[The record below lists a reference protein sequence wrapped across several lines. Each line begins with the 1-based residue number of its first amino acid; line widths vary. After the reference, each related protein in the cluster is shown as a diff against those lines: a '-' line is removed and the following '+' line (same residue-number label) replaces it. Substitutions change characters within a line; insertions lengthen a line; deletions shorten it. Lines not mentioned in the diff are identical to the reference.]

1 MGKKKMYKKNANGC
15 SGDGTTL
22 DEALEIHKNL
32 FKFSSR
38 GFHWEPLF
46 EQEHSQEELQEML
59 DTKPHEYVR
68 CKLKMERHD
77 LAYAKPLKDL
87 TSTICISGKDA
98 VGRSFP
104 GDEVCVQIL
113 SRTCQLNRGESV
125 KGKVVGLLD
134 RSEKSCTIICRMEG
148 HKQLATPVKKNMTR
162 IRILKKQ
169 QDKIEI
175 RKINP
180 KDGHYVPK
188 RSIDMAED
196 QLLVVKVLKWEKT
209 HQYPLGAVTKV
220 ISHEEYYKVL
230 LELEYGIKDSPPPF
244 QPKCD
249 QKENEERNLTFTI
262 DPSDAY
268 ALDDAFSLSD
278 HGEQYMI
285 AIHITDVASVIRKG
299 SKEDTFAKK
308 QGRTFYNVHLKA
320 NKAFMLSEESSN
332 EFLSLLPG
340 QKRKTISLKIMIN
353 KATNIIES
361 SNFTRSVIKSDRRLS
376 YEEADKIIQEFCPDD
391 SQAPLRFSS
400 VEDCIAVAY
409 CFTKELRNF
418 RLEGTWSSGQ
428 RNGDSRAH
436 CMVEELMIFYNNAV
450 AEKLISKDLTRDL
463 TPLRCHFK
471 PDPDQFELFKRKY
484 SPLLPL
490 SPHLSQ
496 ICEVPEAKFEEAKE
510 FFIHVFR
517 PVFEHMESL
526 AQKRDY
532 HKLVHLIIN
541 DEIHPTLRH
550 MAKEFKEIQNKAVIL
565 RSCSNLSSRL
575 GHYDLQLNTYTCAS
589 SPLRRYLDLVLQ
601 RLLHSVLSDRHQLGP
616 NYTKEEIDHFC
627 DKCDSTEDFDLESLR
642 LINATKS
649 SSRDVTKLAVVDQIS
664 PNEHQFII
672 SVPLDRLS
680 GLKIEYRNLKVV
692 EQPAFKAQSCT
703 LTWKRRVYSFI
714 DSIKP
719 ELQHKVSEN
728 KNIILISGK
737 NWIRMISAA
746 KAEDWGKVSE
756 CLRDVK
762 EEKNNIKY
770 NVIMSKAY
778 PTEQNHFKV
787 WEMELKSEDVL
798 QVQLGTEVVN
808 GATLPAVNLLTL
820 SPSFEVCL
828 EHARNPIKC
837 FTPTD
842 GTVCYPSKTKY
853 KDYKE
858 YQKIWGKLCQMD
870 TAYNAV
876 EENNSVILEDVS
888 IKWTGTTETSLEGY
902 FKMTQQQTKDWS
914 LEFDLTNCYLCV
926 RLRDQYAK
934 KEEKTETTQC
944 NDSNLSD
951 LQNTL
956 PSTWVAHGIT
966 IKSQAQKQGNK
977 NTENKSN
984 IKIHFQINSRKM
996 LNIPC
1001 TLQEKDTKFTV
1012 EVIPKK
1018 IPYVQYEHAIKN
1030 IKIANELVKSI
1041 ATGTVF
1047 KVYNTTEEL
1056 EPADDDMDH
1065 NLDLPPLNE
1074 SQKIAVQEALN
1085 NPFTVIQGPPGT
1097 GKTVV
1102 GVYITYQF
1110 YMMNKRHEAQAPK
1123 NSTKPGQDEKK
1134 PKKRGILY
1142 CGSSN
1147 KSVDIVAEQLLK
1159 LKEILRPLRI
1169 YCDQMEMRE
1178 YPYPG
1183 SNLNLCRRAL
1193 RDEKPKEA
1201 LRKILLEESFD
1212 QSHVWNKEH
1221 SEIVIKLHFL
1231 LFYRGIS
1238 LMQLVRDPGNPHS
1251 AEIQRLENCE
1261 SDFNIESYKKELKE
1275 AQKYELLRHDVI
1287 LCTCST
1293 ALKPILMETMD
1304 FRQILIDECAMATE
1318 PEAFIP
1324 LVSHKPEQIVLLGDH
1339 KQIRPI
1345 VTCARVKEL
1354 GMEKSLF
1361 ERYMDRALML
1371 NTQYRMHK
1379 HICEFPSNEF
1389 YGGKLRTGTKQRTP
1403 LLLDRNNTPTAILFG
1418 HVEGQEI
1425 SLVVSTAAGNE
1436 RSAANEQEAEQ
1447 AVRVANLLVR
1457 LSRVQPEDIAILTP
1471 YNAQMCKIKEMLG
1484 QKENQALQ
1492 GVNICTIMKS
1502 QGSEWRYVILS
1513 TVRSCPL
1520 SEIVK
1525 ESYISKGWLGKKL
1538 GFITDPNQV
1547 NVAITRAQDG
1557 LCILGNRDLLNCS
1570 ELWHK
1575 LLSHY
1580 QRRDCVLD
1588 SAEDI
1593 KVRRHFM

>member
-1 MGKKKMYKKNANGC
+1 MGKKKRNKKNANGC
-15 SGDGTTL
+15 SGDRTTL
-22 DEALEIHKNL
+22 DEASEIHKDL

-38 GFHWEPLF
+38 GFHREPLF

-77 LAYAKPLKDL
+77 LAYAKPLNDL
-87 TSTICISGKDA
+87 TSTICISGRDD

-113 SRTCQLNRGESV
+113 SRTCQPNRGELV

-162 IRILKKQ
+162 ICILKKQ

-175 RKINP
+175 RKISP
-180 KDGHYVPK
+180 KDGHYV
-188 RSIDMAED
+188 SEGSVDMAED

-220 ISHEEYYKVL
+220 ISHEEYCNEL

-244 QPKCD
+244 KENSD
-249 QKENEERNLTFTI
+249 QEGNEERNLTFTI
-262 DPSDAY
+262 DPSDAHD
-268 ALDDAFSLSD
+268 LDDAFSLSD

-299 SKEDTFAKK
+299 SKEDTFAKE
-308 QGRTFYNVHLKA
+308 QGRTFYPPPDLQGTP
-320 NKAFMLSEESSN
+320 AFMLSRESSN
-332 EFLSLLPG
+332 KCLSLLPH
-340 QKRKTISLKIMIN
+340 QIRKTISLKIMIN

-361 SNFTRSVIKSDRRLS
+361 SDFTRSVIKSNRRLS
-376 YEEADKIIQEFCPDD
+376 YEEADKIIQQFCPDD

-428 RNGDSRAH
+428 RNGRSRAH

-471 PDPDQFELFKRKY
+471 PDPELLESFKKNY
-484 SPLLPL
+484 SSLLPL

-496 ICEVPEAKFEEAKE
+496 ICEVPEANVEGAKE
-510 FFIHVFR
+510 FIHVLR

-532 HKLVHLIIN
+532 HKLVHLIIK
-541 DEIHPTLRH
+541 DEIHPTLCH

-575 GHYDLQLNTYTCAS
+575 GHYDLQLNTYTWAS
-589 SPLRRYLDLVLQ
+589 SPMRRYLDLVLQ
-601 RLLHSVLSDRHQLGP
+601 RLLHSVLSEKKQVDLD
-616 NYTKEEIDHFC
+616 YTKKEIDHFC

-642 LINATKS
+642 FINATKS
-649 SSRDVTKLAVVDQIS
+649 SSRDVTKLAVVDKLS
-664 PNEHQFII
+664 EHEFMI
-672 SVPLDRLS
+672 SVPLDILS
-680 GLKIEYRNLKVV
+680 GLKIKYRNLKVV
-692 EQPAFKAQSCT
+692 EQPALNLEAQSCT

-714 DSIKP
+714 ESKP
-719 ELQHKVSEN
+719 QLQSKESKN
-728 KNIILISGK
+728 KNVIRISGK
-737 NWIRMISAA
+737 NWLKIIATVKS
-746 KAEDWGKVSE
+746 EDWGKVSE
-756 CLRDVK
+756 CLQNVK
-762 EEKNNIKY
+762 EAENSIKHEKQPEDSLK
-770 NVIMSKAY
+770 
-778 PTEQNHFKV
+778 HFKV
-787 WEMELKSEDVL
+787 WTMKLKSEDVR

-808 GATLPAVNLLTL
+808 GATLPAVNLLTV
-820 SPSFEVCL
+820 SSSFEVCL

-837 FTPTD
+837 FTPID
-842 GTVCYPSKTKY
+842 GTICRSSKTKY

-858 YQKIWGKLCQMD
+858 YQEIWGKLCQMD

-956 PSTWVAHGIT
+956 PSTWVAHGVT
-966 IKSQAQKQGNK
+966 IKSQAQKQGNMK
-977 NTENKSN
+977 THKKLPQ
-984 IKIHFQINSRKM
+984 IQIHFQINPRNM

-1018 IPYVQYEHAIKN
+1018 IPYVQYEHAVEN
-1030 IKIANELVKSI
+1030 IKKANKLVKAI
-1041 ATGTVF
+1041 AMGTVF
-1047 KVYNTTEEL
+1047 SAYNTPK
-1056 EPADDDMDH
+1056 EPEPVYDNMDH

-1074 SQKIAVQEALN
+1074 SQKRAVEKALK

-1102 GVYITYQF
+1102 GVHITYQF
-1110 YMMNKRHEAQAPK
+1110 YKKNKRHEAQASNK
-1123 NSTKPGQDEKK
+1123 STKLGEDASLDKK
-1134 PKKRGILY
+1134 IPKRRGILY
-1142 CGSSN
+1142 CGPSN

-1159 LKEILRPLRI
+1159 LKGILKPLRI
-1169 YCDQMEMRE
+1169 YCDQMEMRD

-1183 SNLNLCRRAL
+1183 SDLKLCLRSL

-1201 LRKILLEESFD
+1201 LRL
-1212 QSHVWNKEH
+1212 
-1221 SEIVIKLHFL
+1221 
-1231 LFYRGIS
+1231 IS
-1238 LMQLVRDPGNPHS
+1238 LMHLVRQPDNPHS
-1251 AEIQRLENCE
+1251 AEIKDLENGTQE
-1261 SDFNIESYKKELKE
+1261 FNTESYKKVLKE
-1275 AQKYELLRHDVI
+1275 ARKHELLKHDVI

-1293 ALKPILMETMD
+1293 ALKPILMETID

-1371 NTQYRMHK
+1371 DTQYRMHE

-1389 YGGKLRTGTKQRTP
+1389 YGGKLRTGPKRRTC
-1403 LLLDRNNTPTAILFG
+1403 LLLDRNDTPTAILFG

-1457 LSRVQPEDIAILTP
+1457 QSRVKPEDIAILTP

-1484 QKENQALQ
+1484 QKKNQALQ
-1492 GVNICTIMKS
+1492 GVSICTIMKS

-1570 ELWHK
+1570 GLWSK

-1580 QRRDCVLD
+1580 QRRDCLLD

-1593 KVRRHFM
+1593 KVHRHFK